1 MHHRPGG
8 EIRSPRLCNE
18 GTRRKEGLAFTWRR
32 RLGPSLPAREVKFLR
47 GPEGGPYGGPGLAH
61 KSRVGLD
68 NVIKRASPESRSSDF
83 WLGVMRDGS
92 NWNHGS
98 NFCEN

>member
-1 MHHRPGG
+1 MAAAAGAFPPGARG
-8 EIRSPRLCNE
+8 QISAGSR
-18 GTRRKEGLAFTWRR
+18 GG
-32 RLGPSLPAREVKFLR
+32 SLRDPQD
-47 GPEGGPYGGPGLAH
+47 PPGGPGLAH